1 MAVYQVDDLVD
12 VRADKT
18 LSWRAGTVTA
28 VESERYKVTLD
39 SAISADAWSGVTRK
53 YSGSNTLTVVYILK
67 NAEVVAEGELIRTQ
81 GG

>member
-1 MAVYQVDDLVD
+1 MADYDVDDLVD

-18 LSWRAGTVTA
+18 HSWRAGTVTA
-28 VESERYKVTLD
+28 AEDTRYQVTLD
-39 SAISADAWSGVTRK
+39 TPVTADTWSGATRK
-53 YSGSNTLTVVYILK
+53 YGGSDTLSVVYILK